1 MSIRV
6 RQFQLYL
13 HNIQTRMPFRYGI
26 AEMTAVPHLILKVD
40 CEIDGEMVTGFSA
53 DSLIPK
59 WFTKD
64 PETAYRDDLAD
75 MLAVIKQ
82 AGAFAHQA
90 GEAVSAF
97 ALWREVY
104 RLQEAWAGEKGYP
117 SLLWNFG
124 VSLVERAVID
134 ALCRVKEVS
143 FAEAVDSNLL
153 GIQLGE
159 IHPELAGSRPGEWL
173 PDEPLDVIDIRH
185 TVGLGDYLADEDIP
199 LDERLDDGLP
209 QSLEANITHYGLRYF
224 KIKIKGD
231 VDQDSD
237 RLCQIDQLLKK
248 HGVED
253 YRFTLD
259 GNEQYKTVSEFRRF
273 WEKITSDSGCSP
285 HMAQLLFVE
294 QPFHRTVALNE
305 RTRKDLLAWEGRPLM
320 IIDES
325 DSEIGSM
332 RTALESGYAGTSH
345 KNCKGVFKSIAN
357 ACLLEYLR
365 QQNGGRQYV
374 LSGEDLANV
383 GPAALLQ
390 DLAVMAALGITH
402 VERNGHHYFAGL
414 SMFPESVQQHVLFQ
428 HPALY
433 HKEGSYAALK
443 ISHGR
448 IEVKSLHQV
457 GLGHLG
463 ALEADDW
470 FQPLEQWHFD
480 SLQI

>member
-1 MSIRV
+1 MSIGV
-6 RQFQLYL
+6 RQFQIYL

-26 AEMTAVPHLILKVD
+26 AEMTAVPHMIMEVD
-40 CEIDGEMVTGFSA
+40 CEIDGASVTGYSA

-64 PETAYRDDLAD
+64 PETGYQDDLAD
-75 MLAVIKQ
+75 MLDVITQ
-82 AGAFAHQA
+82 AGDYAVQA
-90 GEAVSAF
+90 GTIDTPF
-97 ALWREVY
+97 GLWQKVY
-104 RLQEAWAGEKGYP
+104 RLQESWAAEKGYP

-134 ALCRVKEVS
+134 AACRAKGVS
-143 FAEAVDSNLL
+143 FAEAVHSNVL

-159 IHPELAGSRPGEWL
+159 IHPELADTNPGDWL
-173 PDEPLDVIDIRH
+173 RSEPLSEIDIRH

-199 LDERLDDGLP
+199 AEERLEDGLP
-209 QSLEANITHYGLRYF
+209 QSLEANITRYGLRYF

-231 VDQDSD
+231 VDADSD
-237 RLCQIDQLLKK
+237 RLCRIDQLLKK

-259 GNEQYKTVSEFRRF
+259 GNEQYKSVAEFRLF
-273 WEKITSDSGCSP
+273 WEKITSESSCSP
-285 HMAQLLFVE
+285 HMEQLLFVE
-294 QPFHRTVALNE
+294 QPFHRQVALDSQ
-305 RTRKDLLAWEGRPLM
+305 TRKDLLAWEERPLM

-325 DSEIGSM
+325 DSEISSM

-345 KNCKGVFKSIAN
+345 KNCKGVFKSVAN
-357 ACLLEYLR
+357 ACLLGYLR
-365 QQNGGRQYV
+365 QQNGGRQYI

-383 GPAALLQ
+383 GPIALLQ
-390 DLAVMAALGITH
+390 DLAVMASLGISH

-414 SMFPESVQQHVLFQ
+414 SGFPKEAQLHVLSQ

-433 HKEGSYAALK
+433 HSKDSFTALK
-443 ISHGR
+443 ITDGR
-448 IEVKSLHQV
+448 ITVKSLHQD

-463 ALEADDW
+463 AFEAKKW
-470 FQPLEQWHFD
+470 FQLKEEWHFA
-480 SLQI
+480 SLEI